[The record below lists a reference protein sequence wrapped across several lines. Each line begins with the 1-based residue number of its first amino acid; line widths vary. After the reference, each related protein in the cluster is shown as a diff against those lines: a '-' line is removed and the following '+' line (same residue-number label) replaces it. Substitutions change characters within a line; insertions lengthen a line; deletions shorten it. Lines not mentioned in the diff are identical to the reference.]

1 MPPFTI
7 HIHTRTRTHTHTG
20 SILAVPFIP
29 SRTILSFHTIFTIFT
44 IFTIHTTQQTLNTV
58 QANDKM
64 AFPDG
69 VWPAGTIVTHEMI
82 RWFSDSMAR
91 ANVCKFGPACTA
103 VCRATGHTCARL
115 QSLIQH
121 ANRCTLK
128 AKCKSCKD
136 MWKTL
141 MLHARL
147 CTTGKGCTIPC
158 CSHFK
163 HSKKAA
169 DKKRER
175 QRIIDAAFG
184 LLTFSTREVRS
195 LRSLR
200 SRDALCQHPTKFKAG
215 RVRFVRARR
224 HS

>member
-1 MPPFTI
+1 MDGECLLHNSHPHPHPHPHPHRF
-7 HIHTRTRTHTHTG
+7 HLCG
-20 SILAVPFIP
+20 SLRPITYDSL
-29 SRTILSFHTIFTIFT
+29 LSHTIFTIR
-44 IFTIHTTQQTLNTV
+44 TTQQTLNTV
-58 QANDKM
+58 SANENM

-69 VWPAGTIVTHEMI
+69 VWPGGTVVTYERI
-82 RWFSDSMAR
+82 KWFSDSMAR

-115 QSLIQH
+115 QRLIQH

-141 MLHARL
+141 MLHSRL
-147 CTTGKGCTIPC
+147 CRTGKGCTIPH
-158 CSHFK
+158 CSYFK

-169 DKKRER
+169 DKKREMQR
-175 QRIIDAAFG
+175 RIIDAAFG

-195 LRSLR
+195 LRSPR
-200 SRDALCQHPTKFKAG
+200 SRDALCQHPTQFKIG
-215 RVRFVRARR
+215 RVRFVRACR